1 MTALVVAGLQM
12 VLAILTGMAAWLFA
26 GSATAQSVVTGGAC
40 ALAGTLAY
48 AACQRMVPGSSASRL
63 MWGHLLGEMVKVLV
77 TLALLAWAIVSDPG
91 RALACLTGFGVALL
105 AYPAAIFWL
114 NK

>member
-1 MTALVVAGLQM
+1 MTVLVVAGLQLVFA
-12 VLAILTGMAAWLFA
+12 VLAGVLAWAF
-26 GSATAQSVVTGGAC
+26 GSAAMAQSVVTGGSC

-63 MWGHLLGEMVKVLV
+63 MWGHMLGEMSKVLV
-77 TLALLAWAIVSDPG
+77 TLVLLGWAIVSDPS
-91 RALACLTGFGVALL
+91 RALACLAGLGVALL